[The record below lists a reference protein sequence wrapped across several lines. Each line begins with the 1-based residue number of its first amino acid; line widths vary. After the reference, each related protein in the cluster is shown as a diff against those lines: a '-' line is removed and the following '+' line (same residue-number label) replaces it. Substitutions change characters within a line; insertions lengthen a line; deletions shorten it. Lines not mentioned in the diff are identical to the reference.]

1 MTKIDRS
8 TSSRLW
14 IVDVTVTII
23 VNDNDNGLNLSYNN
37 RTIDRQGDEVPVVD
51 DEEIIGEC

>member
-1 MTKIDRS
+1 M
-8 TSSRLW
+8 W

-37 RTIDRQGDEVPVVD
+37 KTIDRQGDEVPVVD
-51 DEEIIGEC
+51 DDEVIEEC